1 MGCISHWHADFC
13 SILFIQLSLYK
24 SCHYGYGCCH
34 KSVITKWTYCVN
46 MWDMAHVLCFLM
58 TLAFCLFE
66 ILVRSFTQQFTLKSW
81 YELFCRICLLIL
93 HGVSLTNL
101 WNVHVFWVFV
111 RLYIFRIYQLNYE
124 FSWNSNCCWNKCTD
138 ILHTRIHSNSICK
151 LLKMIRTCANQ
162 LERPEMRKDVFRNEP
177 KWA

>member
-66 ILVRSFTQQFTLKSW
+66 ILVKSFTQQFTLKSW
-81 YELFCRICLLIL
+81 YELFCRICLSIL

-101 WNVHVFWVFV
+101 WNVHVF
-111 RLYIFRIYQLNYE
+111 E
-124 FSWNSNCCWNKCTD
+124 FSLGCTFSKYINWTTNSVG
-138 ILHTRIHSNSICK
+138 
-151 LLKMIRTCANQ
+151 IRTVVEINVQIFCTQEYTQTRSVNYS
-162 LERPEMRKDVFRNEP
+162 
-177 KWA
+177 KW